1 MKKSEMVLIF
11 AMQVV
16 EKLPCPSGISLE
28 NGHVQAPRFL
38 YHRTCRQQQKL
49 RHSPGEN
56 ASLSVLLLENA
67 FKFLPK

>member
-16 EKLPCPSGISLE
+16 EKLPCPSGVSFE
-28 NGHVQAPRFL
+28 SGRVQAPRFL
-38 YHRTCRQQQKL
+38 RHRTCRQQQKR

-56 ASLSVLLLENA
+56 ASLSVFLLENA